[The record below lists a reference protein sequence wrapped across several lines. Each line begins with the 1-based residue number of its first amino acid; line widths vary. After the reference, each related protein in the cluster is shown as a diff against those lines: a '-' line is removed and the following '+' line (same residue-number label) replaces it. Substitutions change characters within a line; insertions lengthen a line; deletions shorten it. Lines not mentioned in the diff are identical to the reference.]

1 MASGDP
7 VPILY
12 GTPASQPSR
21 AVWWTSLIGELSF
34 EARNVPIDQFGP
46 SGPLARLNPRGQV
59 PILEE
64 GDFGLYEMPAIL
76 AYLCEKHDWEDLY
89 PKDVRTRARVNQ
101 YLHMHHNATREATFH
116 LMAPHVT
123 VAFYDLMKSLATSRP
138 PGSSDLLD
146 RINHPDKLELGGEV
160 VAGIAGLLE
169 NGYFYDGSSFL
180 CAGHATIADI
190 ACYEELGP
198 LDWLGWRSAGS
209 R

>member
-1 MASGDP
+1 
-7 VPILY
+7 
-12 GTPASQPSR
+12 
-21 AVWWTSLIGELSF
+21 
-34 EARNVPIDQFGP
+34 
-46 SGPLARLNPRGQV
+46 
-59 PILEE
+59 
-64 GDFGLYEMPAIL
+64 MPAIL

-138 PGSSDLLD
+138 SGSSDLLD

-180 CAGHATIADI
+180 CTGHATIADI
-190 ACYEELGP
+190 ACYEELGQLCFSDLFDFEGFP
-198 LDWLGWRSAGS
+198 KVRRWLDAMRELPFHEQAHRYNSTLGDIRTEPNTAERFLNAGSAGLAGLEECGVKVS
-209 R
+209 SLAR